1 MFPSTNLHPSAQTS
15 APTPAQSRTTLNSP
29 TSVSSTGWGDDDPK
43 AGPGGWTVEPAAGPE
58 PDVGTEPH
66 AEFESMGLSEPV
78 LRGIFGYGLERPS
91 AVQQRAIVP
100 AAAGR
105 DVLMQAQAGT
115 GKTAAFTIGLLERLD
130 TAARETQALILSP
143 TRDLALQTQRVVMA
157 LGDYTGATCHAS
169 IGGRSGRADGD
180 ALRAGPHVV
189 TGTPGR
195 VLDNLQRGSLRGA
208 GIKTLVL
215 DEVDVMLSD
224 GFADAVRD
232 VLQVLPPDAQVVV
245 CSATYTPE
253 VHAICKKILR
263 SPARIEVQREELS
276 LAGISQFYIDVAAE
290 SYKLDTL
297 LDLYETLSV
306 SQSVIFV
313 NSRRRAMAL
322 ADDLAAQDHTVSVI
336 HGEMLQDER
345 DATLREF
352 TSGSSRVLIATD
364 IVARGID
371 VQQVSVVV
379 NFDLPRDRENYIHRI
394 GRCGRFG
401 RKGVAI
407 NLVAGADGRD
417 GATLRDI
424 EQFWS
429 TEIGEM
435 PANVLDFL

>member
-1 MFPSTNLHPSAQTS
+1 MSF
-15 APTPAQSRTTLNSP
+15 
-29 TSVSSTGWGDDDPK
+29 
-43 AGPGGWTVEPAAGPE
+43 
-58 PDVGTEPH
+58 
-66 AEFESMGLSEPV
+66 
-78 LRGIFGYGLERPS
+78 
-91 AVQQRAIVP
+91 
-100 AAAGR
+100 
-105 DVLMQAQAGT
+105 
-115 GKTAAFTIGLLERLD
+115 
-130 TAARETQALILSP
+130 
-143 TRDLALQTQRVVMA
+143 QRVFS
-157 LGDYTGATCHAS
+157 GARWEERVGYC
-169 IGGRSGRADGD
+169 R

-232 VLQVLPPDAQVVV
+232 VLQALPPDAQVVV

-290 SYKLDTL
+290 PHKLDTL

-429 TEIGEM
+429 TEIAEM